1 MIKPNRPGLPS
12 LLIRREQISMKLPYR
27 HVLPSTYELS
37 LTPSLSS
44 SSASGSMKLLF
55 TFDDSVED
63 SDKIFLH
70 SRGIKI
76 DEASVKLTNALE

>member
-1 MIKPNRPGLPS
+1 M
-12 LLIRREQISMKLPYR
+12 SMNFPHR

-63 SDKIFLH
+63 SYYSDKIFLH

-76 DEASVKLTNALE
+76 DEASVQLTNALE